1 MSNTQVINV
10 ASSTPTIPTSFDTF
24 DGATPTG
31 TAVPAANV
39 INIVAEGGL
48 HVSATGN
55 TITIIDSEDSQTGQ
69 TIGATNLDLFTY
81 TMPATPTAVTFQ
93 GMIVGM
99 NQSGGG
105 GDYGAGYFV
114 TCSAITDGAAASI
127 LGTPNIDEFES
138 AALFAGALT
147 VQAIGNN
154 VVFSLLGTAGETIDW
169 RGELNLISQV
179 RTA

>member
-10 ASSTPTIPTSFDTF
+10 ASSTPTITTSFDTF

-31 TAVPAANV
+31 TAVPAANI

-69 TIGATNLDLFTY
+69 TIGAVNLDLMTF
-81 TMPATPTAVTFQ
+81 TMPATPAAVTFQ
-93 GMIVGM
+93 AFIVGM

-105 GDYGAGYFV
+105 GNYGAGYFA
-114 TCSAITDGAAASI
+114 TCTAITDGAAATI
-127 LGTPNIDEFES
+127 LGEPTIDEYES
-138 AALFAGALT
+138 AALFQSALT
-147 VQAIGNN
+147 IQAIGNN
-154 VVFSLLGTAGETIDW
+154 VVFAVLGTAGETIDW
-169 RGELNLISQV
+169 RGELNLISQL